1 MCVYACAC
9 VCACKSTKLKE
20 ADSECVPVGEGRR
33 EEDIYL
39 EADENNELLVQNDSN
54 MEC

>member
-1 MCVYACAC
+1 MCVYACAR

-20 ADSECVPVGEGRR
+20 AWSECIPMGESRR

-39 EADENNELLVQNDSN
+39 EADENNELLVQCDSN
-54 MEC
+54 MDC